1 MSRGELALYWISA
14 ITIRFGYADSANPES
29 YILKLAHL
37 EVCNAVLLTGSV
49 TGAARLLHVSQ
60 PAVTKLLQSAEN
72 QLGFRLFTRE
82 RNRLVPTQEA
92 LELHPEIVQI
102 ASQIERLKEFSRALS
117 TKQTTL
123 RVACVPSVAA
133 VLFASAV
140 ARFAEQHP
148 QVTCQLET
156 NAHPELI
163 ERLMRRQVDLGF
175 SASTLPNPAVVEE
188 AVATGCAVCVA
199 PLGTFARTKRSV
211 TWADLAKKR
220 MIRVPALTQFGGML
234 IESDLPDRKEKD
246 GQLTVT
252 TNHLALKLV
261 ELGQGV
267 AAIDS
272 FTASAADLAKVQ
284 VLPLSPEIPVHLNVS
299 YRNQAKLSNAAR
311 QFIRTMAL
319 VAEQAH
325 AQLTR

>member
-1 MSRGELALYWISA
+1 
-14 ITIRFGYADSANPES
+14 
-29 YILKLAHL
+29 LKLAHL

-82 RNRLVPTQEA
+82 KNRLVPTQEA

-102 ASQIERLKEFSRALS
+102 ASQIERLKEFSQALS
-117 TKQTTL
+117 TRQTTL

-133 VLFASAV
+133 TLFPLAV
-140 ARFAEQHP
+140 ARFAERHP

-156 NAHPELI
+156 NAHPDLV

-175 SASTLPNPAVVEE
+175 SASTMPNPAVVEE

-199 PLGTFARTKRSV
+199 PLGTFSRQKSSV
-211 TWADLAKKR
+211 SWADLARKR
-220 MIRVPALTQFGGML
+220 MIRVPARTQFGGVL
-234 IESDLPDRKEKD
+234 IEADARERKDAGD
-246 GQLTVT
+246 GRFTVT
-252 TNHLALKLV
+252 TNHLALRLA
-261 ELGQGV
+261 EQGLGP

-272 FTASAADLAKVQ
+272 FTASAADLSRVQ
-284 VLPLSPEIPVHLNVS
+284 VLPFTPRIAVHLMVS
-299 YRNQAKLSNAAR
+299 YRNQAKLSNSAR
-311 QFIRTMAL
+311 QFIQTMAS
-319 VAEQAH
+319 VAGEAH
-325 AQLTR
+325 ARTLGKSA